1 MQLLR
6 SQVTMTIFFHLK
18 INIQEL
24 SVLYY
29 IIRVRFENE
38 VEKENEE
45 DTIIIS
51 TQELIVDARER
62 RATKKTKFIC
72 HKCIYKAPSITMLR
86 KHEESDHEESVAYKC
101 NQCDKMFKEKETLN
115 EH

>member
-1 MQLLR
+1 MNKHITLLD
-6 SQVTMTIFFHLK
+6 
-18 INIQEL
+18 
-24 SVLYY
+24 Y
-29 IIRVRFENE
+29 IIRVRIENE

-72 HKCIYKAPSITMLR
+72 HKCSYKAPSITMLR
-86 KHEESDHEESVAYKC
+86 KHKESDHEESVLAYNC
-101 NQCDKMFKEKETLN
+101 NQCDKTFKKKRPSINIKYQIMRKKNINVTYVT
-115 EH
+115 